1 MSTLTQQ
8 LTQALKG
15 TRVSKEFEA
24 ERLAELERAR
34 ARKEL
39 QAQIAA
45 VHRERQRVAS
55 GERWRVYATF
65 HGPVVRL
72 SRTVLAGRMQLG
84 RPEGYTDPVA
94 ALKDPEVT
102 AFAVKAA
109 LRCGTW
115 RPFKPAPVA

>member
-15 TRVSKEFEA
+15 TRISKEIEA
-24 ERLAELERAR
+24 ERNAELERAR
-34 ARKEL
+34 QRKEL
-39 QAQIAA
+39 HAQIAA

-72 SRTVLAGRMQLG
+72 SRTVIPGRIQLG
-84 RPEGYTDPVA
+84 KPEGYTDPVT
-94 ALKDPEVT
+94 ALKDPEIV
-102 AFAVKAA
+102 AFATKAA
-109 LRCGTW
+109 LRAGYW
-115 RPFKPAPVA
+115 RPFAAQKGA